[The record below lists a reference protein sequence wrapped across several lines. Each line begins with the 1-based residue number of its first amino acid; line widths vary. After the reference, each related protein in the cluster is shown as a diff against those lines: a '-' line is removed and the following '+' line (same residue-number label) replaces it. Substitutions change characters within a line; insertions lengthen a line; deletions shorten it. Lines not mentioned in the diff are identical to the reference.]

1 MGSPEGGG
9 TWSSGHGS
17 STWGNSDGPEKGGD
31 GVAGM
36 CVGCSG
42 EDGGGGGSR
51 VCVVCIFIQLSPFLL
66 SFFNWKTHVT

>member
-1 MGSPEGGG
+1 MVTGP
-9 TWSSGHGS
+9 

-42 EDGGGGGSR
+42 EDGEGGSR
-51 VCVVCIFIQLSPFLL
+51 VCVCACVYLYPALTVSLFFFLIGKL
-66 SFFNWKTHVT
+66 T